1 MKDTVFMKY
10 EKKYR
15 LDIHVHCDSNDPQK
29 LQALAETCRERGT
42 IVCLSGGLRYGG
54 HDFLPNDEVIEICK
68 KYPDCFLPLAKL
80 DLWET
85 ADPAEV
91 YHYAEKGVKGFKCIY
106 PYYEYDHDIYMP
118 VYEAAAKCKLPLLFH
133 TGNYRPNPADELY
146 RRPVLKNM
154 HPINLDRIARS
165 FQSLKIVMAHMG
177 TKIFQDEA
185 SQYIKMLPNLY
196 ADLGGCGQWLRMQPA
211 DLAEML
217 CPDTVTVDRSM
228 NNFRKIVLGSDAYVN
243 HPQIVREGGE
253 HYERLLKRIGVPGDI
268 IAEVMGKTVASWMDV
283 ELDEPEI

>member
-1 MKDTVFMKY
+1 
-10 EKKYR
+10 
-15 LDIHVHCDSNDPQK
+15 
-29 LQALAETCRERGT
+29 
-42 IVCLSGGLRYGG
+42 
-54 HDFLPNDEVIEICK
+54 
-68 KYPDCFLPLAKL
+68 
-80 DLWET
+80 
-85 ADPAEV
+85 
-91 YHYAEKGVKGFKCIY
+91 
-106 PYYEYDHDIYMP
+106 
-118 VYEAAAKCKLPLLFH
+118 
-133 TGNYRPNPADELY
+133 
-146 RRPVLKNM
+146 
-154 HPINLDRIARS
+154 
-165 FQSLKIVMAHMG
+165 
-177 TKIFQDEA
+177 
-185 SQYIKMLPNLY
+185 MLPNLY

>member
-1 MKDTVFMKY
+1 MKY
-10 EKKYR
+10 ENKYR
-15 LDIHVHCDSNDPQK
+15 LDIHVHCESSDPAK
-29 LQALAETCRERGT
+29 LAILAETCRSNHT
-42 IVCLSGGLRYGG
+42 IACLSGGLRYGE

-68 KYPDCFLPLAKL
+68 KFPDCFLPLAKL

-106 PYYEYDHDIYMP
+106 PWYEYDHDIYMP
-118 VYEAAAKCKLPLLFH
+118 VYEAAERCGLPILFH
-133 TGNYRPNPADELY
+133 TGNYRPNPADVIY

-177 TKIFQDEA
+177 TRIFQDEA

-217 CPDTVTVDRSM
+217 KPDTVECDVSM
-228 NNFRKIVLGSDAYVN
+228 NNFRKLVLGSDAYVDYPGN
-243 HPQIVREGGE
+243 ITEGAA
-253 HYERLLKRIGVPGDI
+253 HYLRLLKRIGVPKAVISDI
-268 IAEVMGKTVASWMDV
+268 MGRTVASWMDV
-283 ELDEPEI
+283 ELDEEE